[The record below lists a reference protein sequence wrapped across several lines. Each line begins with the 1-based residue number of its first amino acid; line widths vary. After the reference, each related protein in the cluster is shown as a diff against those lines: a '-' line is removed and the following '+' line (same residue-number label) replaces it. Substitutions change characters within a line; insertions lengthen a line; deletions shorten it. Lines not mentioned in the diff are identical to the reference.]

1 MDVQVERFD
10 TQRIDALVRLYRGP
24 FTAVELR
31 YQILWQDI
39 IE

>member
-1 MDVQVERFD
+1 
-10 TQRIDALVRLYRGP
+10 VRLYRGP
-24 FTAVELR
+24 QTAVELR